1 MFIFS
6 KRVNESRKIEV
17 GKGREKEAEEE
28 GNRREASKQGCQ
40 QVCVSESRLNSLI
53 DNYIFW

>member
-17 GKGREKEAEEE
+17 RKGREKEAEEE
-28 GNRREASKQGCQ
+28 GNRRKASKQGCQ
-40 QVCVSESRLNSLI
+40 QVCISES
-53 DNYIFW
+53 

>member
-17 GKGREKEAEEE
+17 RKGREKEAEEE
-28 GNRREASKQGCQ
+28 GNRRKASKQGCQ
-40 QVCVSESRLNSLI
+40 QVCISESRLNSLFYY
-53 DNYIFW
+53 YIC